1 MIQLTA
7 GYVGTGGNIMAV
19 QHAARQ
25 CGLAFICD
33 WAAVARRLGGC
44 GSTSP
49 LLLSKQR
56 VHGHL
61 SRWNGST
68 GGEGAFGVGP
78 GTGTAVCV
86 WRKKAHF

>member
-25 CGLAFICD
+25 CGLAFVCD

-61 SRWNGST
+61 SR
-68 GGEGAFGVGP
+68 
-78 GTGTAVCV
+78 
-86 WRKKAHF
+86 